1 MSVRM
6 QVDDSEKSQKKK
18 QLPVVNKHENGI
30 GLKSLAEGWKVDENL
45 IPAKQQI
52 NLEYL
57 FMTNV
62 IQTLVYSKSLFEMH

>member
-6 QVDDSEKSQKKK
+6 QVDDFAQSRKKK
-18 QLPVVNKHENGI
+18 LPVVNKHENGI
-30 GLKSLAEGWKVDENL
+30 GLKSLAEGWKVDKNL
-45 IPAKQQI
+45 IPAEEQI